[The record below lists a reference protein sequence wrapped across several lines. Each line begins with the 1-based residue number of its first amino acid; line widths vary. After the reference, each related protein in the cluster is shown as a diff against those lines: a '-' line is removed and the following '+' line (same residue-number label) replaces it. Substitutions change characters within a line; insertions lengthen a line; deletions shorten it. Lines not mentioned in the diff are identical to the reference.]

1 MPFDFVTA
9 EKRGMGKAGKDMDNN
24 QNMENQNNQYNQN
37 NQNNQYAQYTSDTQ
51 YGQTGQ
57 YTQQYNQNDPY
68 AQNEPYA
75 QYPYGSSYTQYTE
88 NGQYASGSQYGGAN
102 IGSPVI
108 ENTNRGLGI
117 LGAALGALAGGVIW
131 TIIGILGFVS
141 GWIAVL
147 IFFLA
152 RWGYKL
158 LSKTQDTF
166 GNVISVV
173 FGLIVIFPATWAAYA
188 YSVWK
193 ALNDGIVGHFSYGE
207 VLLDLGMYME
217 RYDLWGNLAA
227 NLAMGYGFT
236 ILVAIFYLIGN
247 RRSR

>member
-1 MPFDFVTA
+1 
-9 EKRGMGKAGKDMDNN
+9 MDNN
-24 QNMENQNNQYNQN
+24 QNMN
-37 NQNNQYAQYTSDTQ
+37 NQNGQYSQGTVNDPYAQNTQ
-51 YGQTGQ
+51 YG
-57 YTQQYNQNDPY
+57 QNDPY
-68 AQNEPYA
+68 AQYTQTQNSQYAYGSPYA
-75 QYPYGSSYTQYTE
+75 Q
-88 NGQYASGSQYGGAN
+88 NGQYASGTQYGGAN

-108 ENTNRGLGI
+108 ESSRRGLGI

-131 TIIGILGFVS
+131 TLIGILGFVS
-141 GWIAVL
+141 GWISVL

-152 RWGYKL
+152 RFGYKL

-173 FGLIVIFPATWAAYA
+173 FGLIVIFPATWASYA

-207 VLLDLGMYME
+207 VLLDLGMYMD
-217 RYDLWGNLAA
+217 RYDLWGDLIA

-236 ILVAIFYLIGN
+236 ILVAVFYLIGN
-247 RRSR
+247 RRGR

>member
-1 MPFDFVTA
+1 M
-9 EKRGMGKAGKDMDNN
+9 KGRYKMDNN
-24 QNMENQNNQYNQN
+24 QNTN
-37 NQNNQYAQYTSDTQ
+37 NQNGQYTS
-51 YGQTGQ
+51 GNQ
-57 YTQQYNQNDPY
+57 YTQGTANDPY
-68 AQNEPYA
+68 AQYSQNDPYTQTQYSQNT
-75 QYPYGSSYTQYTE
+75 QYPYGSPYAQ
-88 NGQYASGSQYGGAN
+88 NGQYASGNQYGGAN
-102 IGSPVI
+102 LGTPVI
-108 ENTNRGLGI
+108 ESNRRGLGI

-193 ALNDGIVGHFSYGE
+193 ALNEGIVGHFSYGE

-217 RYDLWGNLAA
+217 RYDLWGDLVT

-236 ILVAIFYLIGN
+236 ILVAVFYLIGN
-247 RRSR
+247 RRYR

>member
-1 MPFDFVTA
+1 
-9 EKRGMGKAGKDMDNN
+9 MDNGQNINN
-24 QNMENQNNQYNQN
+24 QNG
-37 NQNNQYAQYTSDTQ
+37 QYTSDTQ
-51 YGQTGQ
+51 YGQNSQ
-57 YTQQYNQNDPY
+57 YTQNDSYTQNTQYTQNDPY
-68 AQNEPYA
+68 AQYTQTQNSQYAYGSPYA
-75 QYPYGSSYTQYTE
+75 QS
-88 NGQYASGSQYGGAN
+88 GQYASGNQYGGGN
-102 IGSPVI
+102 YGTPVI
-108 ENTNRGLGI
+108 ENSRRGLGI

-131 TIIGILGFVS
+131 TLIGILGFVS

-158 LSKTQDTF
+158 LSKVQDTF
-166 GNVISVV
+166 GNIISVI

-193 ALNDGIVGHFSYGE
+193 ALNENIGSFSYGE
-207 VLLDLGMYME
+207 VILDLGMYMD
-217 RYDLWGNLAA
+217 RYDLWGDLIA

>member
-1 MPFDFVTA
+1 
-9 EKRGMGKAGKDMDNN
+9 MDNN
-24 QNMENQNNQYNQN
+24 QNMN
-37 NQNNQYAQYTSDTQ
+37 NQNGQYTSGSQYTQGTANDPYAQYS
-51 YGQTGQ
+51 
-57 YTQQYNQNDPY
+57 QNDPY
-68 AQNEPYA
+68 AQTQYSQNAQYTQNT
-75 QYPYGSSYTQYTE
+75 QYPYGSPYAQS
-88 NGQYASGSQYGGAN
+88 GQYAAGSQYGGAN
-102 IGSPVI
+102 MGTPVI
-108 ENTNRGLGI
+108 ESNRRGLGI
-117 LGAALGALAGGVIW
+117 LGAALGALAGGVVW

-152 RWGYKL
+152 RFGYKL

-193 ALNDGIVGHFSYGE
+193 ALNEGIVGHFSYGE

-217 RYDLWGNLAA
+217 RYDLWGNLVA

-236 ILVAIFYLIGN
+236 ILVAVFYLIGN
-247 RRSR
+247 RRYK

>member
-1 MPFDFVTA
+1 
-9 EKRGMGKAGKDMDNN
+9 MDNN
-24 QNMENQNNQYNQN
+24 KNMENQNNQY
-37 NQNNQYAQYTSDTQ
+37 TSNTQ

-57 YTQQYNQNDPY
+57 YTQYNQNDPY
-68 AQNEPYA
+68 AQNTQYTQNA
-75 QYPYGSSYTQYTE
+75 QYPYGSPYAQNTV
-88 NGQYASGSQYGGAN
+88 NGQYASGSQYGGTN

-108 ENTNRGLGI
+108 ESDRKGLGI

-131 TIIGILGFVS
+131 TIIGCLGFVS
-141 GWIAVL
+141 GWIAAL

-158 LSKTQDTF
+158 LSKKQDTF

-188 YSVWK
+188 FSVWK
-193 ALNDGIVGHFSYGE
+193 ALNEGIVGHFSYME
-207 VLLDLGMYME
+207 VVFDLGMYMD
-217 RYDLWGNLAA
+217 RYDLWGDLGT

-236 ILVAIFYLIGN
+236 ILIAVFYLIGN
-247 RRSR
+247 RRYK